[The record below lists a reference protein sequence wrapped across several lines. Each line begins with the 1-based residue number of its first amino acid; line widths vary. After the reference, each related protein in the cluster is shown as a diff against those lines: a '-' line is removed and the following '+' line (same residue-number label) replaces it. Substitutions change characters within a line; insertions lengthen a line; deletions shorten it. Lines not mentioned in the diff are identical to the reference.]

1 MSQTLRNIIQ
11 VLHLLALVIIA
22 WAGAYTNSQILLTLF
37 AIAAGLYGFML
48 ASFYRAESERSAS
61 LESAQA
67 WRMKE

>member
-11 VLHLLALVIIA
+11 VLHLLALVSIA
-22 WAGAYTNSQILLTLF
+22 WAGAYMNSQILLTVF
-37 AIAAGLYGFML
+37 VIAAGLYGFML
-48 ASFYRAESERSAS
+48 TSFYRAKPKRSAS